1 MTDSKPTLQKVLGV
15 AHFSAITLP
24 PSQFVRCA
32 AKAGFNAVGLRLHP
46 AFPGAPYYELPK
58 GSKSAAEF
66 RALLDSE
73 GMSVFD
79 IEFFVIDPQFDAAA
93 VEAIVAA
100 AADIGARR
108 LSACGDDADRQ
119 RLVDNLG
126 SFCTVAARHGMAV
139 DLENMGWRTV
149 STYRQSATIINDC
162 AQTNAGVLVDAIH
175 FFRNGGNVNEIDRNI
190 VRHVQLCDVSGA
202 APATPEGMI
211 NEARSA
217 VSPRARVSC
226 PCTTS
231 SLPLRMGQPFQLKC
245 PWSEPP
251 MPRSICEISISRLED
266 FCGLSNE
273 GAGVSGTRFPRA
285 STACLFVAGRQEQA
299 IAPMGCIRLL
309 PLFWSL
315 HG

>member
-149 STYRQSATIINDC
+149 STYRESATIINDC

-175 FFRNGGNVNEIDRNI
+175 FFRNGGNINEIDRNI

-202 APATPEGMI
+202 PPATPEGLI
-211 NEARSA
+211 NEARS
-217 VSPRARVSC
+217 
-226 PCTTS
+226 
-231 SLPLRMGQPFQLKC
+231 G
-245 PWSEPP
+245 
-251 MPRSICEISISRLED
+251 RLAP
-266 FCGLSNE
+266 GE
-273 GAGVSGTRFPRA
+273 G
-285 STACLFVAGRQEQA
+285 
-299 IAPMGCIRLL
+299 LL
-309 PLFWSL
+309 PLHDLLAAVGDGAAISVEVPLVGTSDAKDHLRNLNLKARRLLRSFQ
-315 HG
+315 